1 MKIDLIALV
10 TSGTTLVGVLI
21 VWIKFW
27 TFLQSKA
34 KVEGKKEEQFE
45 VMIKDVNG
53 YGLRLTEVEI
63 KNYETKN
70 KISKIETEISSKLD
84 IILFKVEGTE
94 KRMDR
99 IETAIFDKK

>member
-1 MKIDLIALV
+1 MKIDLIALI